1 MSSKNKN
8 STRKTKN
15 TSASGFRLSGTQIAV
30 GLISLGLVT
39 LVAVVIYG
47 SGVGQ
52 PPKISALDEGV
63 TEFHYSDGQHQEGL
77 MAYDLIPPAGG
88 KHNPR
93 WQNCGV
99 YDLPIASELAVHSL
113 EHGAV
118 WITYQPDLA
127 ASEVIRLQTITR
139 QTQYRLLSPFPNLPS
154 PIVVSAWGYQ
164 LKLNK
169 ADDPRLMQFI
179 KKYEQNPLG
188 PEPGA
193 VCAGGIG
200 TPK

>member
-8 STRKTKN
+8 TTRKTKN
-15 TSASGFRLSGTQIAV
+15 TQAQWFRLSGTHIAV
-30 GLISLGLVT
+30 GLISLGLLA
-39 LVAVVIYG
+39 LVAVIIYG
-47 SGVGQ
+47 SGIGQ
-52 PPKISALDEGV
+52 PPKVSAPAEGV
-63 TEFHYSDGQHQEGL
+63 IEYHYTDGQHQEGL
-77 MAYDLIPPAGG
+77 IAYDLIPPAGG

-99 YDLPIASELAVHSL
+99 YDQPIASELAVHSL

-118 WITYQPDLA
+118 WITYQPDIA
-127 ASEVIRLQTITR
+127 ASEVTRLQTITR
-139 QTQYRLLSPFPNLPS
+139 QSQYRLLSPYPNLPS
-154 PIVVSAWGYQ
+154 PIVASAWGYQ
-164 LKLNK
+164 LKLTK

-179 KKYEQNPLG
+179 KAYEQNPLG

-193 VCAGGIG
+193 ICAGGIG